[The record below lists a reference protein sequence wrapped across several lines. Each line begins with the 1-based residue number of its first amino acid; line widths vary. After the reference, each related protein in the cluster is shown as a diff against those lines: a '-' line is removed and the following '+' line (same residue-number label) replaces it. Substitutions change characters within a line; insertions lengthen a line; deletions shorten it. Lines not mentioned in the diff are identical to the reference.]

1 MSAAERRYQ
10 IMKILCR
17 RRSETVYNL
26 AAELN
31 VSSRTIERDIEFLSA
46 TQPIYTQPGRYH
58 GGVYVVEGYSIDRMY
73 MNDDEIRVL
82 QKIYAHIGEQ
92 ASFLTYEEQCTFK
105 SIIAQYSKPV
115 TTK

>member
-73 MNDDEIRVL
+73 MNDD
-82 QKIYAHIGEQ
+82 
-92 ASFLTYEEQCTFK
+92 
-105 SIIAQYSKPV
+105 
-115 TTK
+115 